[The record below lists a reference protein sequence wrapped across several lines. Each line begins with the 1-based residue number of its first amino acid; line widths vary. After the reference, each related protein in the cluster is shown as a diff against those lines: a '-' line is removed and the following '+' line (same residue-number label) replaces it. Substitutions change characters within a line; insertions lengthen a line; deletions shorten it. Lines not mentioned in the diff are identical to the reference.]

1 MTNNTTK
8 VTIILQMDKFKEWKE
23 KQEQLNKGIKTVDA
37 IMSDMTN
44 ESINDLF
51 EGILKEFGVE
61 YNITSEHLR
70 EKRDEIINDIKALA
84 VMTLVE
90 NQYYNSNKK

>member
-1 MTNNTTK
+1 MAKSLTK
-8 VTIILQMDKFKEWKE
+8 KQRAAQTRNSKESK
-23 KQEQLNKGIKTVDA
+23 NFI
-37 IMSDMTN
+37 N

-70 EKRDEIINDIKALA
+70 EKRNEIIDDIKALA
-84 VMTLVE
+84 MMTLVE